1 MLEGSIKKVTWEKV
15 AIAIKAMQL
24 EKAAGP
30 SQVLAQMIS
39 ASKELEISVMFTQL
53 CLLC

>member
-30 SQVLAQMIS
+30 SQVLAQTS
-39 ASKELEISVMFTQL
+39 ASKELEISVMFTEL
-53 CLLC
+53 YLLC